1 MTMDHDNDTD
11 PGRIASAE
19 NVAMVEAARSHVDG
33 NESFAAIYEHY
44 RLLVR
49 SCLLSYGIRS
59 NDVEDLSQQVFIQAM
74 QKLDQLEDPAALP
87 GWLKTITHNIARSFH
102 TRTRKLLCFSELAP
116 DENTLPWIQ
125 SHDAA
130 PPDIID
136 ERDND
141 PSIIVSRLIGQLPSA
156 MERQMAE
163 EFYVQGLS
171 LEQMTGI
178 PDCDTGRFPPIG
190 TVKRR
195 LHTVRKHLSMET
207 VPSCD

>member
-1 MTMDHDNDTD
+1 MDRENDTD
-11 PGRIASAE
+11 PGRVPSAE
-19 NVAMVEAARSHVDG
+19 NVAMVQAALSHANG
-33 NESFAAIYEHY
+33 NESFAAIYDHY

-49 SCLLSYGIRS
+49 SCLLHFGIRP
-59 NDVEDLSQQVFIQAM
+59 NDVDDLSQQVFIQAM
-74 QKLDQLEDPAALP
+74 RKLDQLEDPSALP
-87 GWLKTITHNIARSFH
+87 GWLKCIARNMARSFH
-102 TRTRKLLCFSELAP
+102 TRTKKLLCFSELEP

-130 PPDIID
+130 PQDIID

-141 PSIIVSRLIGQLPSA
+141 PSVVVSRLIEHLPSA

-171 LEQMTGI
+171 LEEMTHI

-207 VPSCD
+207 AQCTD